1 MTAPYH
7 HSGFAMNFFP
17 RHAFAML
24 GCACIVS
31 AAAISAEPD
40 NAPPPGRTM
49 QDEGPGPMH
58 HRGHGRGPM
67 LPPGVHLDE
76 AQQDKV
82 FAIVHAQEPRM
93 REQEK
98 AARHAHE
105 ALRAMA
111 TSGQFD
117 DARASALA
125 QAGAQAMA
133 AMALQRARTDAQINA
148 LLTPEQR
155 RQADEHGRRR
165 ESRNESRNELR
176 QDPRQ

>member
-1 MTAPYH
+1 
-7 HSGFAMNFFP
+7 MNFLP

-31 AAAISAEPD
+31 AVAMSAEPEH
-40 NAPPPGRTM
+40 APPPDRMM
-49 QDEGPGPMH
+49 QGQGPGPMP
-58 HRGHGRGPM
+58 HRGEGRGPM
-67 LPPGVHLDE
+67 MLHGVHLDE

-82 FAIVHAQEPRM
+82 FAFVHAQEPQM
-93 REQEK
+93 HEHEK
-98 AARHAHE
+98 AARHAHQ

-111 TSGQFD
+111 TSGQFN

-133 AMALQRARTDAQINA
+133 AMALQQARTDAQIVA

-155 RQADEHGRRR
+155 RQA
-165 ESRNESRNELR
+165 NEYGQRPE
-176 QDPRQ
+176 PRGSAAPAKP

>member
-1 MTAPYH
+1 MKFST
-7 HSGFAMNFFP
+7 
-17 RHAFAML
+17 RHAFAVL
-24 GCACIVS
+24 GCAFIVS
-31 AAAISAEPD
+31 AAAMSAETEQTP
-40 NAPPPGRTM
+40 APGRM
-49 QDEGPGPMH
+49 SRGQDQDQGQGPGPMS
-58 HRGHGRGPM
+58 HRGEGRRPMQLHG
-67 LPPGVHLDE
+67 LHLDE

-98 AARHAHE
+98 AARRAHE

-133 AMALQRARTDAQINA
+133 AMALQQARTDAQITA

-155 RQADEHGRRR
+155 RQASEHGQRR
-165 ESRNESRNELR
+165 ESRRDPR
-176 QDPRQ
+176 PDPRQ

>member
-1 MTAPYH
+1 
-7 HSGFAMNFFP
+7 MNFFP

-31 AAAISAEPD
+31 AAAMSAEPEQ
-40 NAPPPGRTM
+40 APGPSAGHMMRG
-49 QDEGPGPMH
+49 EGPGPRFDPMQH
-58 HRGHGRGPM
+58 GGEGRGPM
-67 LPPGVHLDE
+67 PLHGVHLDE

-82 FAIVHAQEPRM
+82 FAIVHAQEPQM
-93 REQEK
+93 REYEK

-111 TSGQFD
+111 ASGQFD

-125 QAGAQAMA
+125 QAGGQAMA

-155 RQADEHGRRR
+155 RQANEHGQRR
-165 ESRNESRNELR
+165 E
-176 QDPRQ
+176 PRRPAEPGKP

>member
-1 MTAPYH
+1 
-7 HSGFAMNFFP
+7 MNFLP
-17 RHAFAML
+17 RQALALL

-31 AAAISAEPD
+31 TAAMSAEPEH
-40 NAPPPGRTM
+40 APPPGHM
-49 QDEGPGPMH
+49 M
-58 HRGHGRGPM
+58 RGHGAGPM
-67 LPPGVHLDE
+67 SMRGVVLDE

-82 FAIVHAQEPRM
+82 FAIVHAQEPQM

-117 DARASALA
+117 DAKAAALA
-125 QAGAQAMA
+125 QAAGKAMA
-133 AMALQRARTDAQINA
+133 AMALQQARTDAQINA

-155 RQADEHGRRR
+155 RQAAEHGPRR
-165 ESRNESRNELR
+165 E
-176 QDPRQ
+176 PRP

>member
-1 MTAPYH
+1 
-7 HSGFAMNFFP
+7 MNFFP

-31 AAAISAEPD
+31 AAAMSAEPD
-40 NAPPPGRTM
+40 HAPAPGRMM
-49 QDEGPGPMH
+49 QGEGPGRSPMS
-58 HRGHGRGPM
+58 HRGEGHRPM

-82 FAIVHAQEPRM
+82 FAIIHAQEPQM
-93 REQEK
+93 REQAK

-111 TSGQFD
+111 ASGQFD

-125 QAGAQAMA
+125 QAGGQAMA
-133 AMALQRARTDAQINA
+133 AMALQHARTDAQINA

-155 RQADEHGRRR
+155 RQAREHGPRR
-165 ESRNESRNELR
+165 ESSRESSRDSR
-176 QDPRQ
+176 PDPRQ

>member
-1 MTAPYH
+1 
-7 HSGFAMNFFP
+7 MNFLP

-24 GCACIVS
+24 CCASVVS
-31 AAAISAEPD
+31 AVAMSAEPEQ
-40 NAPPPGRTM
+40 APPPGRTM
-49 QDEGPGPMH
+49 QDEGPGSMP
-58 HRGHGRGPM
+58 HRGEGPGPMQHRGQGHGPM

-133 AMALQRARTDAQINA
+133 AMALQQARTTAQINA

-165 ESRNESRNELR
+165 ESRNESRPDPR
-176 QDPRQ
+176 ADPRQ